1 MRAVSLVLIICLLI
15 SACHERAPSDPVT
28 VDGSSTAF
36 PLAEA
41 VAHEFMKANKGTAI
55 NVAFSGTGTGFVRF
69 CRGQL
74 DLANA
79 SRPITIDEQK
89 ACDAAQVTFVELPVA
104 HDAVTI
110 IVSAKNSWAST
121 ITVPELRTLWGAAA
135 DKTITT
141 WKQVR
146 PEWPDR
152 EIRLFGP
159 GTESGTFDYF
169 TDAING
175 RDGSSR
181 KDYTSSADDEVI
193 VKGVADDELALG
205 YVGHGYFERHRQQL
219 KALAVDDLDDRIGR
233 GPIEPSLENVSRGIY
248 RPLARPLFIYVN
260 ATRAER
266 PEVAAFARYFVRKAR
281 ELAADVGSVP
291 MMGMAYQLAEQ
302 RLQKKATGTMFKA
315 PNAAELGV
323 EYLLTQ

>member
-1 MRAVSLVLIICLLI
+1 MTRALCLVLSMTFLA
-15 SACHERAPSDPVT
+15 ACHDRAPSDPIVL
-28 VDGSSTAF
+28 DGSSTAF

-41 VAHEFMKANKGTAI
+41 VAHEFMKANKGTA
-55 NVAFSGTGTGFVRF
+55 VTVTFSGTGTGFVKF

-74 DLANA
+74 DIANA
-79 SRPITIDEQK
+79 SRPITVEEQK
-89 ACDAAQVTFVELPVA
+89 ACEAANVSFVELPVA
-104 HDAVTI
+104 HDAITI
-110 IVSAKNSWAST
+110 IVNSANTWAST
-121 ITVPELRTLWGAAA
+121 ITVPELRTLWDAAA
-135 DKTITT
+135 EKKITT

-146 PEWPDR
+146 AQWPDR
-152 EIRLFGP
+152 EIKLFGP

-169 TDAING
+169 TDSING
-175 RDGSSR
+175 RADVSR

-219 KALAVDDLDDRIGR
+219 KALAVDDLDDRVGR
-233 GPIEPSLENVSRGIY
+233 GPIEPSNENVARGIY

-260 ATRAER
+260 AKRIER
-266 PEVAAFARYFVRKAR
+266 PEVKAFARYFVRKAR
-281 ELAADVGSVP
+281 ELAGDVGSVP
-291 MMGMAYQLAEQ
+291 MMGMAYTLAEQ
-302 RLQKKATGTMFKA
+302 RLEKMATGTMFKA